1 MTTQEFIDTLRSVAG
16 RFAWS
21 LEPDAGVHA
30 HKRATPRLL
39 VRGRPVSGPHQSH
52 TFEPMGAL
60 LYARAARVLGPRD
73 WVDAGDS
80 LGLLPARAADLH
92 AAGNDMTW
100 AGEEGRRE
108 PIEYLQTLRERL
120 LDAVG
125 LGGETS
131 PTPSCHESARS

>member
-1 MTTQEFIDTLRSVAG
+1 
-16 RFAWS
+16 
-21 LEPDAGVHA
+21 
-30 HKRATPRLL
+30 
-39 VRGRPVSGPHQSH
+39 
-52 TFEPMGAL
+52 MGAL
-60 LYARAARVLGPRD
+60 FYARTDRVLKPRD

-100 AGEEGRRE
+100 AGEAGRRE

-125 LGGETS
+125 LRGEA
-131 PTPSCHESARS
+131 PQTPSCQESVRG